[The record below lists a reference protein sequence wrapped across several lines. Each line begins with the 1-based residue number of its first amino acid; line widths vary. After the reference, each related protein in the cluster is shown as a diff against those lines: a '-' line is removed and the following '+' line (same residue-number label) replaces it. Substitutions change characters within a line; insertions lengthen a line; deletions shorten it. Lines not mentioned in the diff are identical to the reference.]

1 MSDDELTAIQEEL
14 AASLGELEQ
23 LQVTAADR
31 EARAAHL
38 ESQLTELDEELAK
51 ARNEAEARALEQAA
65 VTEANEALQKQLQD
79 AAQRYRALALQH
91 SPELPAEL
99 VTGETV
105 EEIDQA
111 LQQAR
116 ETVSKVRGHLESQ
129 AQAGRVPVGAPTRSG
144 PDLSAL
150 SAEEKIRRG
159 LEQGNS

>member
-1 MSDDELTAIQEEL
+1 MSEDELTAIQEEL
-14 AASLGELEQ
+14 AATLGELEQ

-38 ESQLTELDEELAK
+38 ESQLGELDEELAK
-51 ARNEAEARALEQAA
+51 ARSEAEARALEQGA
-65 VTEANEALQKQLQD
+65 VTETNEALQKQLQD

-99 VTGETV
+99 VAGETV
-105 EEIDQA
+105 KEIDQS

-144 PDLSAL
+144 PDFSAL
-150 SAEEKIRRG
+150 NAEEKIRRG
-159 LEQGNS
+159 LEQGGR